1 MRGLLKGLGVQISKI
16 TTSLFSLF
24 GFFRIFLQMFFCFY
38 DSHLSFLTLSL
49 FNNSW
54 EAENH
59 KSSSRR
65 MHRLLH
71 AVSRNSYT
79 SLSLPTSGLLF
90 QTSVVPAFIPSSI
103 YLVYHCHSLLKY
115 SLFVIT
121 LQRLFFNACYLI
133 YRPNI

>member
-38 DSHLSFLTLSL
+38 DNHLSFLILSL

-59 KSSSRR
+59 KSSSRK
-65 MHRLLH
+65 MHGLLH
-71 AVSRNSYT
+71 AVSRNSCT
-79 SLSLPTSGLLF
+79 SLSLTTSGLLF
-90 QTSVVPAFIPSSI
+90 QTSVIPAFIAFFNIS
-103 YLVYHCHSLLKY
+103 VYHCHSLLKY

-133 YRPNI
+133 HRPNI